1 MNEKYDVF
9 ISYSRK
15 DYVDENNNVIPGNI
29 VSKVK
34 DTLEKMKVK
43 FWFDENG
50 VYSGDEFAPMI
61 ARAIKNSEIFL
72 FISSHNSNASDWT
85 SNEIATAH
93 AYKKKIIPF
102 RVDDSVFNESVII
115 YIAKLDYIDYTKNQ
129 DKAIARLKES
139 IESHL
144 KQKAEQDRLA
154 IEKKQKEEERLKRA
168 QEKER
173 ELSRVRERLSNVTKE
188 LDSLRSQWQ
197 VSSTLYDE
205 LRAKEAALL
214 GKPYQQN
221 VLTLPELKG
230 QANTP
235 DNGKDRTESKE
246 SIFKRIA
253 HWFTNPNGKERAPW
267 VSAIVRIIII
277 LGYIIAAFRLYRFFG
292 YNVNLVNHGFG
303 YIPLQGWGRFFLFSL
318 TILVYCF
325 SLQKALKWKR
335 LPIYVLL
342 LGLVL
347 TILLLFTRAL
357 MTKHAIE
364 IFCIILPFIL
374 AVLLIFGSRYHGKSF
389 FEQTEPVRDNLHDK
403 QFISS
408 MAFEC
413 ILLIILFIPAYL
425 LKREKDFMDDYW
437 YVPEEIVVAED
448 STVVEEAPIDS
459 IDAAADKIAEQVKEA
474 KDAASEKVEAA
485 IDATKEAAGDALQD
499 AAEELKK

>member
-129 DKAIARLKES
+129 EKAIARLKES

-144 KQKAEQDRLA
+144 KQKADQEKQA
-154 IEKKQKEEERLKRA
+154 IEKKQKEEERLKKA

-230 QANTP
+230 Q
-235 DNGKDRTESKE
+235 DNSSNNESDIAESKKGFFK
-246 SIFKRIA
+246 SIA
-253 HWFTNPNGKERAPW
+253 NWFTNPNGKERAPW
-267 VSAIVRIIII
+267 VSTIVRIIII
-277 LGYIIAAFRLYRFFG
+277 LGYIGAATLLIFFFHDADRLNDFERPI
-292 YNVNLVNHGFG
+292 
-303 YIPLQGWGRFFLFSL
+303 YINILLFSL
-318 TILVYCF
+318 TLLIYCY
-325 SLQKALKWKR
+325 SLYQALKWKR
-335 LPIYVLL
+335 LPIYILL
-342 LGLVL
+342 LGLVG
-347 TILLLFTRAL
+347 TIVWLLFDD
-357 MTKHAIE
+357 
-364 IFCIILPFIL
+364 IFQPHGDIKVFCMLLPFIL
-374 AVLLIFGSRYHGKSF
+374 ATSLLLGIRHHGKTF
-389 FEQTEPVRDNLHDK
+389 FEQTEPIRENLHDK
-403 QFISS
+403 QFLTSL
-408 MAFEC
+408 ALEGV
-413 ILLIILFIPAYL
+413 LLITICIPAFLMMRTQNSYY
-425 LKREKDFMDDYW
+425 DDSW
-437 YVPEEIVVAED
+437 YEEPVAVED
-448 STVVEEAPIDS
+448 STVIAEEAPVDNVVAPTEEAEKV
-459 IDAAADKIAEQVKEA
+459 DAAKEA
-474 KDAASEKVEAA
+474 VKD
-485 IDATKEAAGDALQD
+485 AAGDAVD
-499 AAEELKK
+499 AAKGKASDAAQAVYDELNK